1 MKITQFSRNKI
12 LPLLSCLA
20 LLGTSLSA
28 SAATDYFLKFDGIDA
43 EGTSKGHE
51 KWSDINSFSWGVS
64 ATSSFLGGGAGAGKP
79 VLSDFSWTQGLDSS
93 FTPLFANITSGKHI
107 KNAVVD
113 FTTVGKTSQVY
124 FKMTFDDVLLTNV
137 ALSAIGGTDSTFAGS
152 FAYGKVTLDYWAQ
165 KADGS
170 LGAKTSASYDL
181 KTGTG
186 NVGAVAAVFAQGLIG
201 PQVAVVPEPESY
213 AMLLA
218 GLGLI
223 GLIARRRLGV

>member
-1 MKITQFSRNKI
+1 MKITQFARNKL
-12 LPLLSCLA
+12 LPLVSCLA
-20 LLGTSLSA
+20 LLGTSLPA
-28 SAATDYFLKFDGIDA
+28 TAATDYFLKFDGINA

-64 ATSSFLGGGAGAGKP
+64 ATATLGGGGAGAGKP
-79 VLSDFSWTQGLDSS
+79 LLSDFSWTQGLDSS
-93 FTPLFANITSGKHI
+93 FNPLFADISTGKHI

-113 FTTVGKTSQVY
+113 FMSVGESPHVY
-124 FKMTFDDVLLTNV
+124 FKMTFDDVLLTSV
-137 ALSAIGGTDSTFAGS
+137 VLSASGNADSSFAGS

-170 LGAKTSASYDL
+170 LGPKSTAFYDL
-181 KTGTG
+181 TTGKGSAT
-186 NVGAVAAVFAQGLIG
+186 AVAGVFAQGLVG
-201 PQVAVVPEPESY
+201 PQIAVVPEPESY

-223 GLIARRRLGV
+223 GVIARRRLGA